1 MIYNVIC
8 ENPVDAAHAGGAA
21 PDVDGDPGQ
30 EGQQGR
36 QGLGESRCDWRHVPK
51 SACIPNGEGKRQ
63 AMGNGTLRL
72 NLPYPVT

>member
-30 EGQQGR
+30 EGQQGAA
-36 QGLGESRCDWRHVPK
+36 GSGGVP
-51 SACIPNGEGKRQ
+51 
-63 AMGNGTLRL
+63 L
-72 NLPYPVT
+72 